1 MNRHDL
7 ANQIAEYSQTLTSKV
22 VAVVGGTSAVSKT
35 EFSQWLSDLINF
47 FAKWPNM
54 EMIANLAII
63 LLVIE
68 RSFICWSWLDRTIF
82 PWIARKFR
90 KKDKL

>member
-35 EFSQWLSDLINF
+35 EFGQWLSEVVSF
-47 FAKWPNM
+47 FSKWPNM
-54 EMIANLAII
+54 EMIANLAMI

-68 RSFICWSWLDRTIF
+68 RSFICWSWLDRTII
-82 PWIARKFR
+82 PWARNKF
-90 KKDKL
+90 KKGGE